1 MPSRF
6 KRAHRTHALAQPAGE
21 PYPRS
26 ASGQILRRSDPDAT
40 VLGLFAELS
49 AVVSDPARRAELLG
63 VSPEVEAAWQR
74 GAALPLLRAH
84 RRALERALRDAMQT
98 AG

>member
-21 PYPRS
+21 PYPQS
-26 ASGQILRRSDPDAT
+26 AAGQNPTWSDPDAA
-40 VLGLFAELS
+40 VLRLFADFCT
-49 AVVSDPARRAELLG
+49 VVPDAARRAELLG
-63 VSPEVEAAWQR
+63 VSLKVEAAWRR

-84 RRALERALRDAMQT
+84 RRAVQRALRDTQQSA
-98 AG
+98 